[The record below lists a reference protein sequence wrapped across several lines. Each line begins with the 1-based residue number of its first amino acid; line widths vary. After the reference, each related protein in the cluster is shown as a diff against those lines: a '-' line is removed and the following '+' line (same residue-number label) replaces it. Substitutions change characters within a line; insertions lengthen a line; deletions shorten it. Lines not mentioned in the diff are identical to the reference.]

1 MHQVDG
7 MSNTMVLFMAQ
18 SFPITKTRQKNQDAW
33 KKWNSERG
41 ISYGRTTKPMSIK
54 KTSTTSSRSTRPA
67 PPRKNV
73 SQNPFSYDYGTSYST
88 TEKAQVS
95 IKQRDTGVNTTGQS
109 SRLRLQR
116 KSQSFPA
123 TKFTKKKTKTVISY
137 P

>member
-1 MHQVDG
+1 M
-7 MSNTMVLFMAQ
+7 Q
-18 SFPITKTRQKNQDAW
+18 SGGWYVEYNGAFYGPKFSPITKTRQKNQDAW

-88 TEKAQVS
+88 TEK
-95 IKQRDTGVNTTGQS
+95 I
-109 SRLRLQR
+109 
-116 KSQSFPA
+116 
-123 TKFTKKKTKTVISY
+123 
-137 P
+137 